1 MRGDR
6 YGLVVSGNTTL
17 VDPAFTFRA
26 LLFGA
31 YYHIGPDLGVA
42 WLERAMQQSTG
53 I

>member
-6 YGLVVSGNTTL
+6 YGLVVSDVTTL

-31 YYHIGPDLGVA
+31 YCHIDPALGVA
-42 WLERAMQQSTG
+42 CFERVMQ
-53 I
+53 